1 MVIRWITVQT
11 IDFDSLVVWTVIR
24 LIKWWAMIRLLF
36 VIWMRYDFGPLFV
49 SIIRN
54 IFCADKVL
62 MPNHSS
68 SWSSDESQFRQL
80 TLIRWLV
87 VWTMIRLLF
96 VIWMRYDFGALFV
109 SIIRNIF
116 CADKVLMPNHSPSWS
131 SDESQFRQL
140 TLIRWLSELWFV
152 WLNDG
157 LWFGCCLIFGWDT
170 ILSRCL

>member
-1 MVIRWITVQT
+1 MPNHSPSWSSDESQFRQLTLIRWLSELW
-11 IDFDSLVVWTVIR
+11 FVWWP
-24 LIKWWAMIRLLF
+24 WWAMIRLLF

-131 SDESQFRQL
+131 SDES
-140 TLIRWLSELWFV
+140 
-152 WLNDG
+152 
-157 LWFGCCLIFGWDT
+157 
-170 ILSRCL
+170 